1 MPAQPAVHPLGA
13 FIGAAISGVDLSAP
27 LRPGVAEMIAY
38 AVTDHQ
44 VVFVRD
50 QSLDERQLWRL
61 AEQFGVP
68 AVHPVDRLASSGGS
82 VSGKEVSSIR
92 DTAARPPPAF
102 DWHTDLSWTQT
113 PPAWGFLHAVEI
125 PRTGGDTQWASGF
138 AMYDAL
144 GPRLARLC
152 DRLSMVHRPSPEL
165 VASVRTTHGDRVA
178 AQLIEQHAG
187 AEHPLVR
194 IHPRSG
200 RRALWLSRLYA
211 REVVGA
217 VGIDSDTVAR
227 LVHRRLDDVRHQIR
241 WRWREGDVAIWDEMS
256 TCHRAL
262 GDHYPQPQTM
272 LRCTIAGDRPFGLNL
287 HPSIGRDSIS

>member
-1 MPAQPAVHPLGA
+1 MHTPPASLAVTTMPAQPAVHPLGA

-27 LRPGVAEMIAY
+27 LRPGVAEMIAD

-50 QSLDERQLWRL
+50 QSLDERQLLRL

-68 AVHPVDRLASSGGS
+68 AVHPVDRLASSSGS
-82 VSGKEVSSIR
+82 GSKVVSSIR
-92 DTAARPPPAF
+92 DTAARPPAEF

-152 DRLSMVHRPSPEL
+152 DHSRWCTARAPS
-165 VASVRTTHGDRVA
+165 S
-178 AQLIEQHAG
+178 
-187 AEHPLVR
+187 
-194 IHPRSG
+194 
-200 RRALWLSRLYA
+200 SRLFA
-211 REVVGA
+211 RPTA
-217 VGIDSDTVAR
+217 T
-227 LVHRRLDDVRHQIR
+227 
-241 WRWREGDVAIWDEMS
+241 
-256 TCHRAL
+256 AL
-262 GDHYPQPQTM
+262 RQ
-272 LRCTIAGDRPFGLNL
+272 
-287 HPSIGRDSIS
+287 S